1 MILHLIACLVAHG
14 KYNFMEKH
22 FSWPCVLW
30 LWPGNWFTFLFSL
43 QTISGS
49 QMRKERERER
59 EERVTD
65 PPKIDRTLAPAP
77 PSRSHHHRDRTPPR
91 LHHHWRLICP
101 KSISLALLLP
111 MANLITLS
119 ISSLPMIDLVS
130 ISSLPMTDLVAHDL
144 WPISPF
150 PSIFDHSLFLPLLV
164 WPNCGV

>member
-1 MILHLIACLVAHG
+1 MENKIFRKNISVDCVFYGFDPEIGLHFYFHY
-14 KYNFMEKH
+14 KPF
-22 FSWPCVLW
+22 P
-30 LWPGNWFTFLFSL
+30 SL
-43 QTISGS
+43 
-49 QMRKERERER
+49 RRAKRERERER
-59 EERVTD
+59 ERVTD

-91 LHHHWRLICP
+91 LHHHWRLIRP
-101 KSISLALLLP
+101 KPISLALLLP

-130 ISSLPMTDLVAHDL
+130 ILTLPMTDLVSISSPMTDLVAHDP